1 MKRVIGLAVLAAA
14 IGAGAAQAQS
24 SGGVSFEKPFVELGV
39 GIMSDSGYDFGSIHD
54 MDDRSLSGRLSF
66 GFENF
71 AGPLELR
78 GDYQT
83 SSVDVGVFEDI
94 DIQSFMVSGLFDFP
108 LNDWATFYAGGGAGI
123 AMSDY
128 TGSGILSQFPGV
140 HAEDTQLTW
149 MATAGVRARLFGG
162 PLSLFLEGQYQGA
175 GDFEITP
182 TTSFEYSAIGAQ
194 TGLRWNF

>member
-1 MKRVIGLAVLAAA
+1 MKRVIGIAALAAA
-14 IGAGAAQAQS
+14 IGAGAAQAQ
-24 SGGVSFEKPFVELGV
+24 SFEKPFVELGV
-39 GIMSDSGYDFGSIHD
+39 GIMSDDDYQFGTLSSS
-54 MDDRSLSGRLSF
+54 DRSMSGRLSF

-71 AGPLELR
+71 AGPLTLR
-78 GDYQT
+78 ADYST
-83 SSVDVGVFEDI
+83 SSVDVGLFEDI
-94 DIQSFMVSGLFDFP
+94 DIQSFMVSGVVDFP

-140 HAEDTQLTW
+140 HAEDSQLTW
-149 MATAGVRARLFGG
+149 MASAGVRAKLFNG
-162 PLSLFLEGQYQGA
+162 PISIFLEGQYQGA
-175 GDFEITP
+175 SDFEITT